1 VPRAIAYHRPDSVE
15 DAVALLNDNSHQ
27 PLAGGTVLNGDDDPT
42 PVTMVDLQGCGLNG
56 ISGDAGQLRLGAMTT
71 LHDMLNDDRVP
82 TGLADAAQAELPS
95 TLRTLA
101 TAGGTVAT
109 GDPDSILIAALLVH
123 DARVELVGPSGYEML
138 PLADLLKAGV
148 AAGHVITAVE
158 VDLSEG
164 GDCVRQSTARTPSD
178 TPIVSATARNA
189 GDAGVRLALTGMA
202 AYPVLADPLDPTAG
216 LEPISDFRGSADYR
230 RTLAEVL
237 AKRAV
242 NAVGGVT

>member
-1 VPRAIAYHRPDSVE
+1 MPRAIAYHRPASVE

-56 ISGDAGQLRLGAMTT
+56 ISGDAGRLRLGAMTT
-71 LHDMLNDDRVP
+71 LHDMVNDDRVP
-82 TGLADAAQAELPS
+82 TGLAGAAQAELPS

-101 TAGGTVAT
+101 TVGGTVAT
-109 GDPDSILIAALLVH
+109 GNADSILLAALLVH
-123 DARVELVGPSGYEML
+123 DARVELVGPGGYETL

-148 AAGHVITAVE
+148 AAGHVVTAE
-158 VDLSEG
+158 EFDPS

-189 GDAGVRLALTGMA
+189 DDGVRLALTGMA
-202 AYPVLADPLDPTAG
+202 DHPVLTDPRDPTTG

-230 RTLAEVL
+230 RKLAEVL
-237 AKRAV
+237 TKRAV
-242 NAVGGVT
+242 NAIGGVT

>member
-1 VPRAIAYHRPDSVE
+1 MPRAIAYHRPDSVE
-15 DAVALLNDNSHQ
+15 DAVALLNDNSYQ

-42 PVTMVDLQGCGLNG
+42 PVTMVDLQGCGLDG

-71 LHDMLNDDRVP
+71 LHDMLNDERVP

-101 TAGGTVAT
+101 TVGGTVAT
-109 GDPDSILIAALLVH
+109 GNADSILLAALLVH
-123 DARVELVGPSGYEML
+123 DARVELVGPSGYGKL
-138 PLADLLKAGV
+138 PLTDLLKAGV
-148 AAGHVITAVE
+148 AAGHVVTAVE
-158 VDLSEG
+158 LDPS

-189 GDAGVRLALTGMA
+189 ADGVRLALTGMA
-202 AYPVLADPLDPTAG
+202 DHPVLADALDPTTG

-242 NAVGGVT
+242 NAVGSVI

>member
-1 VPRAIAYHRPDSVE
+1 MPRAIAYHRPDSVE
-15 DAVALLNDNSHQ
+15 DAVALLNDSSHQ

-56 ISGDAGQLRLGAMTT
+56 ISGDAGRLRLGAMTT
-71 LHDMLNDDRVP
+71 LHDVVNDDRVP
-82 TGLADAAQAELPS
+82 TGLAGAAQAELPS

-101 TAGGTVAT
+101 TVGGTVAT
-109 GDPDSILIAALLVH
+109 GNADSILLAALLVH
-123 DARVELVGPSGYEML
+123 DARVELVGPGGYETL

-148 AAGHVITAVE
+148 AAGHVVTAVE
-158 VDLSEG
+158 FDPS

-189 GDAGVRLALTGMA
+189 DDGVRLALTGMA
-202 AYPVLADPLDPTAG
+202 DHPVLTDPRDPTTG

-230 RTLAEVL
+230 RKLAEVL
-237 AKRAV
+237 TKRAV
-242 NAVGGVT
+242 NAIGGVT

>member
-42 PVTMVDLQGCGLNG
+42 PVTMVDLQGCGLDG
-56 ISGDAGQLRLGAMTT
+56 ISGDAGRLRLGAMTT
-71 LHDMLNDDRVP
+71 LHDMVNDDRVP
-82 TGLADAAQAELPS
+82 TGLAGAAQAELPS

-101 TAGGTVAT
+101 TVGGTVAT
-109 GDPDSILIAALLVH
+109 GNADSILLAALLVH
-123 DARVELVGPSGYEML
+123 DARVELVGPGGYEML
-138 PLADLLKAGV
+138 SLADLLKVGV
-148 AAGHVITAVE
+148 AAGHVVTAVE
-158 VDLSEG
+158 FDPS

-189 GDAGVRLALTGMA
+189 DDGVRLALTGMA
-202 AYPVLADPLDPTAG
+202 DHPVLTDPRDPTTG

-230 RTLAEVL
+230 RKLAEVL
-237 AKRAV
+237 TKRAV
-242 NAVGGVT
+242 NAIGGVT

>member
-1 VPRAIAYHRPDSVE
+1 MPRAIAYHRPDSVE

-42 PVTMVDLQGCGLNG
+42 PVTMVDLQGCGLDG
-56 ISGDAGQLRLGAMTT
+56 ISGDAGRLRLGAMAT
-71 LHDMLNDDRVP
+71 LHDMVNDDRVP
-82 TGLADAAQAELPS
+82 TGLAGAAQAELPS

-101 TAGGTVAT
+101 TVGGTVAT
-109 GDPDSILIAALLVH
+109 GNADSILLAALLVH
-123 DARVELVGPSGYEML
+123 DARVELVGPGGYETL

-148 AAGHVITAVE
+148 AAGNVVTAVE
-158 VDLSEG
+158 FDPS

-189 GDAGVRLALTGMA
+189 DDGVRLALTGMA
-202 AYPVLADPLDPTAG
+202 DHPVLTDPRDPTTG

-230 RTLAEVL
+230 RKLAEVL
-237 AKRAV
+237 TKRAV
-242 NAVGGVT
+242 NAIGGVT

>member
-1 VPRAIAYHRPDSVE
+1 MPRAIAYHRPDTVE
-15 DAVALLNDNSHQ
+15 DVVALLNDNSHW

-42 PVTMVDLQGCGLNG
+42 PVTMVDLQGCGLGG
-56 ISGDAGQLRLGAMTT
+56 IGGDAGRLRLGAMTT
-71 LHDMLNDDRVP
+71 LHDMLNDDRIP
-82 TGLADAAQAELPS
+82 TGLAGAAQAELPS

-101 TAGGTVAT
+101 TVGGTAAT
-109 GDPDSILIAALLVH
+109 ADPDSVLIAALLVH
-123 DARVELVGPSGYEML
+123 GARVELVGPGGSGMM
-138 PLADLLKAGV
+138 PLDELLKVGIAV
-148 AAGHVITAVE
+148 GHVITAVE
-158 VDLSEG
+158 VDPS

-178 TPIVSATARNA
+178 TPIVSATARNG
-189 GDAGVRLALTGMA
+189 GDGVRLALTGMA
-202 AYPVLADPLDPTAG
+202 TYPVLADPLDPTAG

>member
-1 VPRAIAYHRPDSVE
+1 MPRAIAYHRPDSVE
-15 DAVALLNDNSHQ
+15 DAVALLNDNSYQ

-42 PVTMVDLQGCGLNG
+42 PVTMVDLQGCGLDG

-71 LHDMLNDDRVP
+71 LHDMLNDERVP

-101 TAGGTVAT
+101 TVGGTVAT
-109 GDPDSILIAALLVH
+109 GNADSILLAALLVH
-123 DARVELVGPSGYEML
+123 DARVELVGLSGYEKL
-138 PLADLLKAGV
+138 PLADVLKAGV
-148 AAGHVITAVE
+148 AAGYVVTAVE
-158 VDLSEG
+158 LDPS

-189 GDAGVRLALTGMA
+189 ADGVRLALTGMA
-202 AYPVLADPLDPTAG
+202 DHPVLADALDPTTG

-237 AKRAV
+237 AKRAID
-242 NAVGGVT
+242 AVGSAI